1 MSHALVS
8 FGQKCYNAFALTN
21 IKNVKR
27 IKGMK
32 IVIIGDGK
40 VGYKLAQHLSEDD
53 YDVVLIDNNEEKL
66 KDAINNLDINCFSGD
81 GVSVAVQEEAG
92 VSGADLV
99 IACASTDELNMLS
112 CLIARRLGAKHTIA
126 RVRNP
131 IYYKQ
136 MDILKED
143 LHLSMVVNPEH
154 AVANEIARNLI
165 FPEASKVET
174 FVKERLE
181 LVEFPVREGN
191 PLVGHALADIYTK
204 FQIKILVC
212 AIQRGQD
219 VVIPDGDFVIQV
231 GDKLHIAASHKEIEQ
246 FFERIAKQKKRIRNV
261 LICGGGRVGY
271 YLAKNLCTM
280 GMQVKIIEQNYE
292 KCEFLCEQ
300 LPNVTVIQGDAT
312 DHDLLFEEGI
322 RETDAFIAL
331 TGLDEENIIMGLF
344 AKREGVHKIVAK
356 VNEDSRAQ
364 MVDGM
369 GLDSIVSAKTA
380 TADAIFSYVRARQ
393 NSLASANVEA
403 MYRLVDDR
411 VEALEFVVK
420 QSTAYTDIPLRKL
433 QLKPN
438 NLIACIGRQRQI
450 IIPSG
455 NDCIQA
461 GDTVVIV
468 TKSRKIQDIT
478 DILE

>member
-1 MSHALVS
+1 
-8 FGQKCYNAFALTN
+8 
-21 IKNVKR
+21 
-27 IKGMK
+27 MK

-40 VGYKLAQHLSEDD
+40 VGYKLAKHLSEDD

-66 KDAINNLDINCFSGD
+66 KNAINNLDISCFSGD
-81 GVSVAVQEEAG
+81 GVSVSVQEEAG
-92 VSGADLV
+92 VADSDLV

-136 MDILKED
+136 IDILKED
-143 LHLSMVVNPEH
+143 LHLSMVVNPEY

-165 FPEASKVET
+165 FPAASKVET
-174 FVKERLE
+174 FVKGRLE

-191 PLVGHALADIYTK
+191 PLVGNKLSDIYTK
-204 FQIKILVC
+204 FQIKVLVC
-212 AIQRGQD
+212 AVQRGQD
-219 VVIPDGDFVIQV
+219 VFIPDGEFMIHA
-231 GDKLHIAASHKEIEQ
+231 GDRLHIAASHKEIER
-246 FFERIAKQKKRIRNV
+246 FFERIGNRKKRIKNV

-271 YLAKNLCTM
+271 YLARNLCTM
-280 GMQVKIIEQNYE
+280 GMQVKIIELKHD

-300 LPNVTVIQGDAT
+300 LPEVTVIQGDAT
-312 DHDLLFEEGI
+312 DHDLLLEEGV
-322 RETDAFIAL
+322 READAFIAL
-331 TGLDEENIIMGLF
+331 TSMDEENIIMGLF

-420 QSTAYTDIPLRKL
+420 QEARYTDIPLKKL
-433 QLKPN
+433 KLKPN
-438 NLIACIGRQRQI
+438 NLIACIGRNRKI

-461 GDTVVIV
+461 GDTVVVV
-468 TKSRKIQDIT
+468 TKSRRIQDIT
-478 DILE
+478 DILG